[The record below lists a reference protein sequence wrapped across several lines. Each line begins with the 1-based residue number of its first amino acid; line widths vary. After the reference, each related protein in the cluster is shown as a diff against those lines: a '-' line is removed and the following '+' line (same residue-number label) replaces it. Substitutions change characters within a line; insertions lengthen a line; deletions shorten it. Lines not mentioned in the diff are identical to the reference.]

1 MNLATKKKKIIEWID
16 SIDDSNVLDQ
26 IDRFRQEPA
35 FDFDKEIEN
44 AISGEE
50 LKARTTQFLEKLD
63 WKK

>member
-1 MNLATKKKKIIEWID
+1 MNLARKKKKIIEWID

-26 IDRFRQEPA
+26 IDRFRQERA
-35 FDFDKEIEN
+35 FDFDKEIQN
-44 AISGEE
+44 AISGQE